1 MECIS
6 ILLVL
11 FMQAAEASDTNS
23 AAKDDVVQKN
33 IN

>member
-1 MECIS
+1 MVERIG

-11 FMQAAEASDTNS
+11 FAEASDTNS